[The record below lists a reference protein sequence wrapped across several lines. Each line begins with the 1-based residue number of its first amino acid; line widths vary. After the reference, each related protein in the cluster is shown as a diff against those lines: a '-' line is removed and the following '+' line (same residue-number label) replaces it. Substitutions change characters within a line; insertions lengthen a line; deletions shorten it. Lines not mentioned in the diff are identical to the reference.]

1 MNSTS
6 SPPTVQRGFTLLEV
20 MCAFAILAAVTGIM
34 TVNFVRNVDL
44 GVTALSHRELREAAD
59 TIFRKIIYE
68 WEEYDDGAESTLDEI
83 YGEFA
88 RLKGYQRDRWAIY
101 RYHLEKKPTTV
112 VGVSEDTDETLFDRQ
127 DDEQDQ
133 GTTSSSGSSSSS
145 TSSTSTGKD
154 LPGIQLVRIKLDIYR
169 TDEPDPEPLLT
180 LVTWIDPEHGQ
191 VRKKQ

>member
-1 MNSTS
+1 
-6 SPPTVQRGFTLLEV
+6 
-20 MCAFAILAAVTGIM
+20 MCAFAILAAVTGIL
-34 TVNFVRNVDL
+34 TVNFVKNVDL

-88 RLKGYQRDRWAIY
+88 RLKGFQRDRWAIY
-101 RYHLEKKPTTV
+101 RYHLEKKPMTV
-112 VGVSEDTDETLFDRQ
+112 VGMSENTDDTLFESR
-127 DDEQDQ
+127 DDEENQ
-133 GTTSSSGSSSSS
+133 G
-145 TSSTSTGKD
+145 SSTSTSTSSSSEASTND
-154 LPGIQLVRIKLDIYR
+154 LPGIELVRIKLDIYR
-169 TDEPDPEPLLT
+169 TDEPDEQPLLT